1 MPRKFPNLLR
11 KFGNVVVIFALI
23 LVFSLLNPAF
33 LSVYNFMN
41 IIRQIAMMGIVSVG
55 FTFVLI
61 GGGLD
66 LSVSSQIAFMNICV
80 AAMMAN
86 WNVNPVIAVL
96 IGICLTTLIG
106 LFNGYVISKTG
117 IPPLIATLAMQ
128 TVLRGASYIISNGYP
143 IYGIP
148 DGIKYFGQGYIFKI
162 IPFPGLIFL
171 IAIVFGVIVLNKTYL
186 GRHFYAL
193 GSNAEATRLAGI
205 NIHFTRTISYT
216 ILGFLTGVAGLI
228 MLGRVG
234 SGQPNIATNFEMNV
248 LTACVIGGV
257 SINGGR
263 GTIAGTILG
272 VIIIGILNNGMSLAG
287 ANEYWQMV
295 ITGTALFAV
304 VIFDSLNH
312 AKGRKS

>member
-1 MPRKFPNLLR
+1 MSHKFSTFI
-11 KFGNVVVIFALI
+11 KKYGNVFVIIALI
-23 LVFSLLNPAF
+23 IIFTLLNPVF

-41 IIRQIAMMGIVSVG
+41 IVRQIAMVGIISVG

-66 LSVSSQIAFMNICV
+66 LSVGAQIAFMNVCV
-80 AAMMAN
+80 ATMITN
-86 WNVNPVIAVL
+86 WGFSPIISVIVGL
-96 IGICLTTLIG
+96 LLTTLIG
-106 LFNGYVISKTG
+106 LFNGYVISKTS

-128 TVLRGASYIISNGYP
+128 TILRGAGYLISGGYP

-148 DGIKYFGQGYIFKI
+148 DGIKYLGQGYLFGV
-162 IPFPGLIFL
+162 IPVPGLIL
-171 IAIVFGVIVLNKTYL
+171 IVIVLLGAFLLNKTYL

-205 NIHFTRTISYT
+205 NIHLTRTVTYAM
-216 ILGFLTGVAGLI
+216 LGLLTGLAGLI

-234 SGQPNIATNFEMNV
+234 SAQPNIATNYEMNA

-257 SINGGR
+257 SINGGK
-263 GTIAGTILG
+263 GTVFGALLG
-272 VIIIGILNNGMSLAG
+272 AIVIGILNNGMSLAG

-295 ITGTALFAV
+295 ITGAV
-304 VIFDSLNH
+304 LLTVVLFDSLNH
-312 AKGRKS
+312 AKQVKE

>member
-1 MPRKFPNLLR
+1 MSHKFSTFI
-11 KFGNVVVIFALI
+11 KKYGNVFVIIALI
-23 LVFSLLNPAF
+23 IIFTLLNPVF

-41 IIRQIAMMGIVSVG
+41 IVRQIAMVGIISVG

-66 LSVSSQIAFMNICV
+66 LSVGAQIAFMNVCV
-80 AAMMAN
+80 ATMITN
-86 WNVNPVIAVL
+86 WGFSPIISVVVGL
-96 IGICLTTLIG
+96 LLTTLIG
-106 LFNGYVISKTG
+106 LFNGYAISKTS

-128 TVLRGASYIISNGYP
+128 TILRGAGYLISGGYP

-148 DGIKYFGQGYIFKI
+148 DGIKYLGQGYLFGV
-162 IPFPGLIFL
+162 IPVPGLIL
-171 IAIVFGVIVLNKTYL
+171 IVIVLLGAFLLNKTYL

-205 NIHFTRTISYT
+205 NIHLTRTVTYAM
-216 ILGFLTGVAGLI
+216 LGLLTGLAGLI

-234 SGQPNIATNFEMNV
+234 SAQPNIATNYEMNA

-257 SINGGR
+257 SINGGK
-263 GTIAGTILG
+263 GTVFGALLG
-272 VIIIGILNNGMSLAG
+272 AIVIGILNNGMSLAG

-295 ITGTALFAV
+295 ITGAV
-304 VIFDSLNH
+304 LLTVVLFDSLNH
-312 AKGRKS
+312 AKQVKE

>member
-1 MPRKFPNLLR
+1 MSHKFSTFI
-11 KFGNVVVIFALI
+11 KKYGNVFVIIALI
-23 LVFSLLNPAF
+23 IIFTLLNPVF

-41 IIRQIAMMGIVSVG
+41 IVRQIAMVGIISVG

-66 LSVSSQIAFMNICV
+66 LSVGAQIAFMNVCV
-80 AAMMAN
+80 ATMITN
-86 WNVNPVIAVL
+86 WGFSPIISVVVGL
-96 IGICLTTLIG
+96 LLTTMIG
-106 LFNGYVISKTG
+106 LFNGYVISKTS

-128 TVLRGASYIISNGYP
+128 TILRGAGYLISGGYP

-148 DGIKYFGQGYIFKI
+148 DGIKYLGQGYLFGV
-162 IPFPGLIFL
+162 IPVPGLIL
-171 IAIVFGVIVLNKTYL
+171 IVIVLLGAFLLNKTYL

-205 NIHFTRTISYT
+205 NIHLTRTVTYAM
-216 ILGFLTGVAGLI
+216 LGLLTGLAGLI

-234 SGQPNIATNFEMNV
+234 SAQPNIATNYEMNA

-257 SINGGR
+257 SINGGK
-263 GTIAGTILG
+263 GTVFGALLG
-272 VIIIGILNNGMSLAG
+272 AIVIGILNNGMSLAG

-295 ITGTALFAV
+295 ITGAV
-304 VIFDSLNH
+304 LLTVVLFDSLNH
-312 AKGRKS
+312 AKQVKE